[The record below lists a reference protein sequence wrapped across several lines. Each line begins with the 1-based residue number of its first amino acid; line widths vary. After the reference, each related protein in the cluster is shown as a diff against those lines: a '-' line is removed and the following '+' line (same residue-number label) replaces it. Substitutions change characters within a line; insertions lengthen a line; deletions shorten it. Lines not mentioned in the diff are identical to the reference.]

1 MPVYLKQ
8 ITTGHIYVF
17 NPALAQRADM
27 QPFECPA
34 GSKPRACVAP
44 VRVDKGEE
52 TQPAPADDE
61 PNSPVFMTLP
71 DPVHIDR
78 ETQPDASE
86 ALEVPGPPEQPTLE
100 PPRTSRGAKK

>member
-17 NPALAQRADM
+17 NPALAERADM

-52 TQPAPADDE
+52 TQPASADDE
-61 PNSPVFMTLP
+61 ALP
-71 DPVHIDR
+71 IFATTGERKESR
-78 ETQPDASE
+78 EEQADASE

-100 PPRTSRGAKK
+100 PPRTSRAAKK